1 MMSFL
6 PSKSNDEKCSVDT
19 WAFTLCASCHYLFL
33 RHVIMLVQVMA
44 AKLWTTWELMT
55 AHLIQNEENVKKGED
70 DSFSLVC
77 SLCI

>member
-1 MMSFL
+1 MCFLSLSF
-6 PSKSNDEKCSVDT
+6 PQT
-19 WAFTLCASCHYLFL
+19 
-33 RHVIMLVQVMA
+33 VIMLVQVMA

-77 SLCI
+77 SLCITVFLYNSLYCIL